1 MPFTTGAVYNPPTGS
16 THLDRIQISCL
27 NDSTI
32 SPINLTLQVFQFQGA
47 NSTRV
52 AIGEALFQLDPQQLV
67 IQTFSISLA
76 NYYEV
81 QINFYSAV
89 NTVINLFALDVNGNV
104 LDRLLQSE
112 LTYIDRLSIIPT

>member
-32 SPINLTLQVFQFQGA
+32 SPINLTLQVFHFRGA

-52 AIGEALFQLDPQQLV
+52 AVGEALFQLDPQQLV
-67 IQTFSISLA
+67 IQTFSVSLA

-81 QINFYSAV
+81 QINFFSAV
-89 NTVINLFALDVNGNV
+89 NTVINIFALDVNGNV
-104 LDRLLQSE
+104 LDRILQSE
-112 LTYIDRLSIIPT
+112 LTYFDRLSIITP